1 MAHWAFL
8 LLMNSRTNFHP
19 PHFFRSENI
28 GENLKKIEDFVMVKN
43 AMSKMKF
50 IYYVEAS
57 TVP

>member
-19 PHFFRSENI
+19 PHFLDQE
-28 GENLKKIEDFVMVKN
+28 N

-50 IYYVEAS
+50 IYHVEAS
-57 TVP
+57 TVT